1 MQSVLVLNELIK
13 QARKLLAT
21 LVRNYELLT
30 RSLADGGE
38 V

>member
-1 MQSVLVLNELIK
+1 MCTAHFAFN
-13 QARKLLAT
+13 KLASLEAT

-30 RSLADGGE
+30 DRGK